1 MKTILVIEDE
11 DLIRLNLMDL
21 LDAENYNVI
30 SATDG
35 AQGVQLARDHHPD
48 LIVCDIMMPEL
59 DGYGVLAE
67 LRGDAA
73 TASIPFIFLS
83 ARAEQADRQRGIELG
98 ADDYL
103 TKPFTR
109 RELLDAI
116 QSCFAKQDAV

>member
-1 MKTILVIEDE
+1 MKTILIIEDE
-11 DLIRLNLMDL
+11 DPIRLNIMDL

-35 AQGVQLARDHHPD
+35 VKGVQLARDHHPD

-73 TASIPFIFLS
+73 TASIPFIFLT
-83 ARAEQADRQRGIELG
+83 ARAERSDQRRGMELG

-116 QSCFAKQDAV
+116 QNCFAKHDSV

>member
-109 RELLDAI
+109 RELLDAM